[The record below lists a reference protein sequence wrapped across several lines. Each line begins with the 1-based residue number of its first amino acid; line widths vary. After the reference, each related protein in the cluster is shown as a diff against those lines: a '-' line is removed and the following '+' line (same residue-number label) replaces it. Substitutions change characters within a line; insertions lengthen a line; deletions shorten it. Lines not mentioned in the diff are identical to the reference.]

1 MVQHSDDHI
10 AVVRLL
16 GLPALGSRRL
26 LSLMQHDRPGDIVTS
41 ILGGRIGRSFDEFAA
56 VWKAELAADI
66 GRRSDTNIVHELADT
81 VVVSIHDDR
90 YPERLRPDR
99 DPPPALFVRGEI
111 HRLGRFGV
119 AVVGTRHAT
128 EYGRSVAS
136 GLGRDL
142 TAAGVD
148 VVSGLALG
156 IDAAAHRGALA
167 ALQVGTD
174 GRGAPIGVVASGLDV
189 VYPRANGGLWRAVA
203 DAGIVISESPPGTPP
218 DRFRFP
224 LRNRIIAALAHVV
237 VVVESRESGG
247 SMITVDEAL
256 KRDVP
261 VMAVPGA
268 TTTRAS
274 DGTNQL
280 LRDGALVAT
289 SADDVLAVLGLESI
303 GMAHC
308 VRDLRVTPRG
318 VDAEVLAVF
327 DMSPLDLDQ
336 VVQACPP
343 HTLGDVALSL
353 GRLES
358 WGWLRRTSGWFERIA
373 AV

>member
-1 MVQHSDDHI
+1 
-10 AVVRLL
+10 
-16 GLPALGSRRL
+16 
-26 LSLMQHDRPGDIVTS
+26 
-41 ILGGRIGRSFDEFAA
+41 
-56 VWKAELAADI
+56 
-66 GRRSDTNIVHELADT
+66 
-81 VVVSIHDDR
+81 
-90 YPERLRPDR
+90 
-99 DPPPALFVRGEI
+99 
-111 HRLGRFGV
+111 
-119 AVVGTRHAT
+119 
-128 EYGRSVAS
+128 
-136 GLGRDL
+136 
-142 TAAGVD
+142 
-148 VVSGLALG
+148 
-156 IDAAAHRGALA
+156 
-167 ALQVGTD
+167 
-174 GRGAPIGVVASGLDV
+174 
-189 VYPRANGGLWRAVA
+189 
-203 DAGIVISESPPGTPP
+203 PP

-256 KRDVP
+256 KRDIP

-358 WGWLRRTSGWFERIA
+358 WGWLRHTSGWFERIA